1 MSIPLPT
8 SPPQVRSNLSLV
20 SLDQN
25 SAVDTE
31 DERERMERRERRPS
45 LSLNTEIT
53 SDDEEDLDAE
63 FEGFGGLG
71 TSFDDAYTDLSGS
84 YKFLDTAGAGSALAP
99 GLKNRD
105 KLRERTEWQ
114 SMLTSVLTGEV
125 FTSEKTRIR
134 GTRSSPY
141 QVEDTEER
149 WLELRAKV
157 CGRSLGEQR
166 RYLTISR
173 STTPEVLNRIT
184 NFRLESQYESVRE
197 PFFEVKEL
205 LDSLSKC
212 EALWPDCKALANS
225 YPKYASQEFKTR
237 VNALTAWFT
246 VTQSILLELK
256 LLTVWTGN
264 DAADPTER
272 PQNGGDSLVEHM
284 SKQKSALRYLFKNRV
299 QACIFPLIERARQ
312 CTIDYAQDFLAVG
325 LPLFHVSL
333 EPVMAFPFKI
343 IREVIRLRL
352 AYVRH
357 EPAHLRRENNDE
369 TILRLQEYMTLGLFL
384 TEEYQHMTKPLFDK
398 GWFFQRKE
406 VDILNTAM
414 LECISL
420 YLELL
425 SNKFLGGNT
434 RDQQAE
440 PFHRSFQNIEQLEQ
454 HYLFLQET
462 CRLIEGGDISVAERF
477 TTLLARCL
485 DRLQDYWNRRTAG
498 PPNWTPSEIERWFR
512 PSIENIRSSQRK
524 LLRYYRLMCN
534 RYDNASEYTLSN
546 LKMKD
551 FISEIRKNGFFLVF
565 VGSMERM
572 GIYTFASP
580 GLRDQPQTIRNL
592 LHGHCRTR
600 PSDQPPR
607 ASVSTDTVVLTGDTK
622 SVASETPGTE
632 VEAILMFSIKE
643 PLVWDGDIFH
653 METLSEHVKPVSAGR
668 VRLVVQGG
676 HAELS
681 AFRSVHKWLDS
692 LNIIVF
698 RRSNLAKVD
707 LELTKSRALFY
718 KLSYSVITS
727 AMSFRHRMRPYNSP
741 ETVQLLFA
749 FAREFGQRGLSIM
762 SPSKRGSMAL
772 RLIDLAIEWVSF
784 VSDDCPPSDP
794 KTFKATV
801 MALEFAMVMTRGV
814 NIVAISDSQF
824 LKLRRKVADCVTLLI
839 SHFDIMGARSKAA
852 FARDAR
858 DNSRLLGHYSRVAL
872 KDDDE
877 LIALQHESI
886 LEKLAALEDRRS
898 KRFSAGK
905 VLDTSNTEVEFL
917 SFASSSLSNTSI
929 RWQQGQY
936 IGSGAFGSVYQ
947 AHDLDSGQVIAVK
960 EVRITSPQSMGHVLR
975 SIKDE
980 MTVLEML
987 SHPNVVQY
995 FGVEVHRERVFIFM
1009 EYCESSLARMLE
1021 YGRFEDEFVTQ
1032 TYSLQI
1038 LEGLAYLHQ
1047 SGILHRDIKP
1057 ENILLDYKGEVKI
1070 VDFGA
1075 AKVIAKNRQ
1084 TIGGN
1089 SSSRTRLGSLTG
1101 TPMYMSPEVILGKPG
1116 GRFGAIDVWSVGC
1129 CVLEMVTGRRPWAH
1143 LDNDFSIMYHIAGS
1157 KLPQMPTDEQA
1168 SKECQRFLLRALD
1181 RDPAHRPTALELQTD
1196 PWLAWIRAQ
1205 ATTNNDDHPVI
1216 SEPPKEP
1223 DPLPETVPVLAQ
1235 ELEEQEHY
1243 LEQQDHDHEEHYED
1257 AN

>member
-1 MSIPLPT
+1 MSMPLPK
-8 SPPQVRSNLSLV
+8 SPPSVRSNLSLV
-20 SLDQN
+20 SLEQS
-25 SAVDTE
+25 SAADTD
-31 DERERMERRERRPS
+31 DERDRREQRSAPMS
-45 LSLNTEIT
+45 LTADTTT
-53 SDDEEDLDAE
+53 SDDDDDLDAE

-84 YKFLDTAGAGSALAP
+84 YNFLDSVGIGSTVAP

-125 FTSEKTRIR
+125 FTSEKSRIR
-134 GTRSSPY
+134 GSRSSPY
-141 QVEDTEER
+141 QADNAEER
-149 WLELRAKV
+149 WIELKAKV
-157 CGRSLGEQR
+157 CGRGLREQKR
-166 RYLTISR
+166 FLTISR
-173 STTPEVLNRIT
+173 STTMEVLDRIMK
-184 NFRLESQYESVRE
+184 FHSQSQYESVEE
-197 PFFEVKEL
+197 PFFEVRDL
-205 LDSLSKC
+205 LDSLYKC
-212 EALWPDCKALANS
+212 EALWPSCKALANS
-225 YPKYASQEFKTR
+225 YSKYASQDFKRR
-237 VNALTAWFT
+237 VDALTAWYT
-246 VTQSILLELK
+246 ITESILLELK
-256 LLTVWTGN
+256 LLTDWTGN
-264 DAADPTER
+264 DSADPTKP
-272 PQNGGDSLVEHM
+272 PQDGGEPLVE
-284 SKQKSALRYLFKNRV
+284 SIFKQRSALRYLFKNRI

-312 CTIDYAQDFLAVG
+312 CTIDYAQEFLTVG
-325 LPLFHVSL
+325 LPLFHGFF
-333 EPVMAFPFKI
+333 EPVISFPFKLV
-343 IREVIRLRL
+343 REVISLRL
-352 AYVRH
+352 AFVRNN
-357 EPAHLRRENNDE
+357 EPNNRQRENNDD
-369 TILRLQEYMTLGLFL
+369 TILKLQEYMTLGLLL

-406 VDILNTAM
+406 INSLNTAM

-425 SNKFLGGNT
+425 SNKFLGGST
-434 RDQQAE
+434 PDQHAE
-440 PFHRSFQNIEQLEQ
+440 PFHRSFKNIEQLEQ

-477 TTLLARCL
+477 TSLLSRLL
-485 DRLQDYWNRRTAG
+485 DRLQDYWNRRSVG
-498 PPNWTPSEIERWFR
+498 PSNWTPSEIDRWFR
-512 PSIENIRSSQRK
+512 PTIENIRSSQRK
-524 LLRYYRLMCN
+524 LLRFYKFMCDK
-534 RYDNASEYTLSN
+534 YENASEYTLTN
-546 LKMKD
+546 MKMKD
-551 FISEIRKNGFFLVF
+551 FISEIRNNGFFLVF

-592 LHGHCRTR
+592 LHGHCRMR
-600 PSDQPPR
+600 PSDQHR
-607 ASVSTDTVVLTGDTK
+607 SSLAESIESSALGGEAARSTISDSTGTDAEAVL
-622 SVASETPGTE
+622 V
-632 VEAILMFSIKE
+632 FSIKE
-643 PLVWDGDIFH
+643 PLVWDGEIYH
-653 METLSEHVKPVSAGR
+653 LETPIEHVKPVSTGR

-676 HAELS
+676 HAELA
-681 AFRSVHKWLDS
+681 AFRALHKWLDT

-698 RRSNLAKVD
+698 RKAHLAKVET
-707 LELTKSRALFY
+707 ELTKARALFY
-718 KLSYSVITS
+718 KLSYSVISSTI
-727 AMSFRHRMRPYNSP
+727 SFRHRMRPYNSP

-749 FAREFGQRGLSIM
+749 FAREFGQRGLSTM
-762 SPSKRGSMAL
+762 GPAKRGSMAL
-772 RLIDLAIEWVSF
+772 RLIDLAVEWVSF

-814 NIVAISDSQF
+814 NIVAISDAQF

-858 DNSRLLGHYSRVAL
+858 DSSRLLGHVSHFAL

-877 LIALQHESI
+877 LIAMQQESI
-886 LEKLAALEDRRS
+886 LDKVAVLEERRS
-898 KRFSAGK
+898 KKFPSGK

-917 SFASSSLSNTSI
+917 SFASSSFSNTSI
-929 RWQQGQY
+929 RWQQGQF
-936 IGSGAFGSVYQ
+936 IGSGAFGSVYEAQ
-947 AHDLDSGQVIAVK
+947 DLDSGQLIAVK
-960 EVRITSPQSMGHVLR
+960 EVRTTSSQSMGHVLR

-995 FGVEVHRERVFIFM
+995 YGVEVHRERVFIFM

-1084 TIGGN
+1084 TIG
-1089 SSSRTRLGSLTG
+1089 SKASHRTRLGSLIG

-1205 ATTNNDDHPVI
+1205 ATNTDHERPSI
-1216 SEPPKEP
+1216 SEPPREP
-1223 DPLPETVPVLAQ
+1223 DPLPEPVPMLLQ
-1235 ELEEQEHY
+1235 EAEFEEPSQ
-1243 LEQQDHDHEEHYED
+1243 YESSL
-1257 AN
+1257 